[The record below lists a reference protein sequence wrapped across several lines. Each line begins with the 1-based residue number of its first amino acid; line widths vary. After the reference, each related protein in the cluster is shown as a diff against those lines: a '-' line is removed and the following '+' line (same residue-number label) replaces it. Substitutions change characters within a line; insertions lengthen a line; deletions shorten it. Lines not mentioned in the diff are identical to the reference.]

1 MTSVITA
8 PSQIPANRLYTNLAA
23 APSSITL
30 VDGATVAPWMFSRS
44 TAAGQLIV
52 RDMGK
57 TVYIPDPTVP
67 ATVGSQSTI
76 LRKVQLIPTGAAGVG
91 SGTGFYG
98 TGGAAGTTSEYYTG
112 YIRIGGQTY
121 GGGDAT
127 QAFVRLN

>member
-8 PSQIPANRLYTNLAA
+8 PSQIPANKLYANLAA

-30 VDGATVAPWMFSRS
+30 VDGATVVPWLTGR
-44 TAAGQLIV
+44 TATAGALIV

-57 TVYIPDPTVP
+57 SVYIPDPTVP
-67 ATVGSQSTI
+67 SAVGSQSTI
-76 LRKVQLIPTGAAGVG
+76 LRKVQLVPTGAGG
-91 SGTGFYG
+91 GYYG

-112 YIRIGGQTY
+112 YIRIGGQTF
-121 GGGDAT
+121 GGGDGT